1 MYLMYVDESGDT
13 GLVGSPSRYFILV
26 GLVIHELRWKDAQ
39 AELLLFRKELKAR
52 FGIATNSE
60 IHASHLIS
68 RPGGL
73 AKIPKYS
80 RLEILRRYADKLAQI
95 PYVSLIS
102 VVVDKSIQHPE
113 TDVFEKAWR
122 VLIQRFENTLTHH
135 NFPGPRNSDDMGML
149 FPDKS
154 DERKLNRLIRRM
166 RSYNPIPNASG
177 LGYRN
182 LQLRYVIEDINS
194 RDSQHSY
201 FVQSVDVAAYL
212 LHQHISPS
220 AYFKGKSGQNYFCRL
235 DPVLCKVASPKD
247 PQGIVRL

>member
-13 GLVGSPSRYFILV
+13 GLIGSPSRYFILV
-26 GLVIHELRWKDAQ
+26 GLVVHELRWRDAQ
-39 AELLLFRKELKAR
+39 AELLLFRKELKTR
-52 FGIATNSE
+52 FALATHSE
-60 IHASHLIS
+60 IHASHLMS
-68 RPGGL
+68 RPGPL
-73 AKIPKYS
+73 AKIPKHL

-95 PYVSLIS
+95 PYVSVIG
-102 VVVDKSIQHPE
+102 VIVDKSIQHPG

-122 VLIQRFENTLTHH
+122 TLIQRFENTLTHH

-166 RSYNPIPNASG
+166 RAYNPIPNSG
-177 LGYRN
+177 GMGYRN
-182 LQLRYVIEDINS
+182 LQLRYVIEDVNS

-212 LHQHISPS
+212 LHQQISPS
-220 AYFKGKSGQNYFCRL
+220 AYFKGKSGQNYFARL

-247 PQGIVRL
+247 PQGLVWL

>member
-1 MYLMYVDESGDT
+1 MHLMYVDESGDT

-26 GLVIHELRWKDAQ
+26 GLVVHELRWKDAQ

-52 FGIATNSE
+52 FGIATNLE

-68 RPGGL
+68 RPGEL
-73 AKIPKYS
+73 AKIPKHS

-95 PYVSLIS
+95 PYVSVIS
-102 VVVDKSIQHPE
+102 VVVDKSAQHPD

-166 RSYNPIPNASG
+166 RAYNPIPNAGG

-182 LQLRYVIEDINS
+182 LQLRYLIEDINS

-220 AYFKGKSGQNYFCRL
+220 AYFKGKSGQNYFARL

>member
-13 GLVGSPSRYFILV
+13 GLIGSPSRYFILV
-26 GLVIHELRWKDAQ
+26 GLVVHELRWRDAQ
-39 AELLLFRKELKAR
+39 AELLLFRKELKTR
-52 FGIATNSE
+52 FALATHSE
-60 IHASHLIS
+60 IHASHLMS
-68 RPGGL
+68 RPGPL
-73 AKIPKYS
+73 AKIPKHL

-95 PYVSLIS
+95 PYIS
-102 VVVDKSIQHPE
+102 VIGVIVDKSIQHPG

-122 VLIQRFENTLTHH
+122 TLIQRFENTLTHH

-166 RSYNPIPNASG
+166 RAYNPIPNSG
-177 LGYRN
+177 GMGYRN
-182 LQLRYVIEDINS
+182 LQLRYVIEDVNS

-212 LHQHISPS
+212 LHQQISPS
-220 AYFKGKSGQNYFCRL
+220 AYFKGKSGQNYFARL

-247 PQGIVRL
+247 PQGLVWL

>member
-13 GLVGSPSRYFILV
+13 GLIGSPSRHFILI
-26 GLVIHELRWKDAQ
+26 GLVVHELRWKDAQ
-39 AELLLFRKELKAR
+39 AELLMFRKELKTR
-52 FGIATNSE
+52 YGLPTNAE
-60 IHASHLIS
+60 VHASHLIS
-68 RPGGL
+68 RPGEL
-73 AKIPKYS
+73 STIPKHL
-80 RLEILRRYADKLAQI
+80 RLEMLRRYADKLAQI
-95 PYVSLIS
+95 PYLSLIS
-102 VVVDKSIQHPE
+102 VVVDKSTQHPG

-122 VLIQRFENTLTHH
+122 TLIQRFENTLTHH

-154 DERKLNRLIRRM
+154 DERKLNRMIRRM
-166 RSYNPIPNASG
+166 RAYNPIPNSNG

-182 LQLRYVIEDINS
+182 LQLRCVIEDINS
-194 RDSQHSY
+194 RDSRHSY

-212 LHQHISPS
+212 LHQQIAPS
-220 AYFKGKSGQNYFCRL
+220 AYFKGKSGQNYFSRL